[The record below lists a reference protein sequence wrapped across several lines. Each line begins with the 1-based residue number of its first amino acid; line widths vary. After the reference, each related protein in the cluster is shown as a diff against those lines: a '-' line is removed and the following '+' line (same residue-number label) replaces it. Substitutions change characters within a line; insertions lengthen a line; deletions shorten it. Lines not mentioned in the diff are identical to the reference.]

1 MCSRHS
7 NVKKKLILYIII
19 LLWYII
25 KYVLY
30 NKNNFLDQ
38 NIVVIYMERL
48 CSKHPSFSR
57 GTLHWNLWKF
67 GKKKKGGTAHQES
80 YQFCFFLF
88 SKRSDKCL
96 FEGKLSVII
105 HMQVTLPN
113 LFIILL
119 ITHKK
124 IQLNSRV
131 TVERAILPEE
141 RTAA

>member
-1 MCSRHS
+1 MQQTP
-7 NVKKKLILYIII
+7 II
-19 LLWYII
+19 L
-25 KYVLY
+25 KG
-30 NKNNFLDQ
+30 NFTLKF
-38 NIVVIYMERL
+38 MEV
-48 CSKHPSFSR
+48 
-57 GTLHWNLWKF
+57 WK
-67 GKKKKGGTAHQES
+67 KKKKGGTEHQEN
-80 YQFCFFLF
+80 YQFCFSLF